1 MLPLAQSRDQI
12 CFWSSII
19 ASNQILYNQHLL
31 HLKKSLDNFMIWLK
45 KVWFGKSIAFLF
57 CLKTIS
63 AVHISTFDYNTV
75 PAGVVV
81 NFTIQ
86 SQSDASGF
94 GYPRTTKR
102 SSLTLTSVLTCKLLS
117 PYPNSVGTSAI
128 ESWRSSYLTT
138 IVLVVHF
145 PKSTYTRHKNSNWCQ
160 LHSLIA

>member
-1 MLPLAQSRDQI
+1 MLPLAQSPYHIRY
-12 CFWSSII
+12 WSSVIN
-19 ASNQILYNQHLL
+19 SNQILKTNMCY
-31 HLKKSLDNFMIWLK
+31 IWKCHMTTL
-45 KVWFGKSIAFLF
+45 WFGKLIAFLF

-63 AVHISTFDYNTV
+63 ATDISTLDYYTV

-117 PYPNSVGTSAI
+117 PYTNSVGTSAI

-145 PKSTYTRHKNSNWCQ
+145 PKSTYTCHKNSNWCQ
-160 LHSLIA
+160 LHSLVA